1 MFKSCLHCSIVSNA
15 GARQFNFV
23 QHKRFFRIVD
33 ARISK
38 EYVCRVH
45 RGQKRIVQF
54 HVVLNAGCRQYN
66 FVEQYQTPRTHLLM
80 LKLVSCISFSFRIT
94 LV

>member
-1 MFKSCLHCSIVSNA
+1 MYVEFIEVKNALCSFASCQMPGA
-15 GARQFNFV
+15 G
-23 QHKRFFRIVD
+23 
-33 ARISK
+33 S
-38 EYVCRVH
+38 
-45 RGQKRIVQF
+45 QKRIVQF

-66 FVEQYQTPRTHLLM
+66 FVEHYQTPRTHLLM